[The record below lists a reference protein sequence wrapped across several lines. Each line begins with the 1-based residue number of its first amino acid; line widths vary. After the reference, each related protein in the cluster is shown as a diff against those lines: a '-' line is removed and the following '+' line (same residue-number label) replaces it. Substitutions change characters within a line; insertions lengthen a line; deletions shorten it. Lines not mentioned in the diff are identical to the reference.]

1 MDLYE
6 KSVMYYL
13 VANGET
19 FVAPHINLGKGLDR
33 PDFIAIRPS
42 KKEAYVVVIADAHHP
57 ERLIQRVEKSELEGL
72 DVLRDHLE
80 RRRIADADWSC
91 KVLLFVENESLTW
104 FRKNIIDRENVII
117 LSIDKAVES
126 WRWNKQVW
134 TSYFSF
140 ENEAL
145 KLSTH

>member
-1 MDLYE
+1 MDRFE

-33 PDFIAIRPS
+33 ADFIAIRPS
-42 KKEAYVVVIADAHHP
+42 KKEAYVVVIADSHHP
-57 ERLIQRVEKSELEGL
+57 ESLIQRVAENELEGL
-72 DVLRDHLE
+72 DVLREHLVN
-80 RRRIADADWSC
+80 RRIADSDWSC
-91 KVLLFVENESLTW
+91 KVLLFVENENLAW
-104 FRKNIIDRENVII
+104 FRENIKDRKNVII
-117 LSIDKAVES
+117 LSIDNAIES
-126 WRWNKQVW
+126 WKWNKHMW

-145 KLSTH
+145 KLCIH